1 LRSPVQMMMVQVTLM
16 VAHLKKSQQ
25 KAIQRILKSQ
35 LNLLTLKNPLIQL
48 IRWNHRLKDLK
59 HSN

>member
-1 LRSPVQMMMVQVTLM
+1 MMMVQVTLM

-48 IRWNHRLKDLK
+48 IRWNHRLKNLK